1 MESLGEVKVMNFRKM
16 ILTVIML
23 LFVISIVNA
32 KITLT
37 FMTPLAGEDGA
48 YMDRI
53 IQKFNAENPDVEV
66 VHLVLV
72 NDLEYKMKLSTGVS
86 TRQAPQVLFTRKYVL
101 PAFKDLLKTFTA
113 QELNQ
118 YGIDVNDIY
127 PGLIEGLVE
136 NGKIYGIP
144 LDCWIFYLAYNRGN
158 FAKAG
163 LDPNKPPTNREE
175 FLAALE
181 ALKKITPQGVTP
193 YYENPS
199 WSWIWVHYLWQFGGD
214 LLTPDF
220 KEPAFMEAGAKA
232 LRFMME
238 LQDKGYLP
246 KASVDPGPVFLG
258 GQSTFLITGIWTA
271 AAFKEALGEN
281 FGAAPAPQLGTH
293 KAVFGGSHVLA
304 LTRVMVEDPKV
315 LDAAMKWVKYLWDH
329 AIEWYAAGQTPARI
343 SIAQS
348 QELKEKLP
356 HIYAVAQQ
364 LPYVKTF
371 QMFPLLSEVVDAV
384 AVHLEDVLITRRVT
398 PEKAMEQAAEEVR
411 DILEDYWSSVKK

>member
-1 MESLGEVKVMNFRKM
+1 MGKRSFFLVAVLLISLAVLVSGKVT
-16 ILTVIML
+16 I
-23 LFVISIVNA
+23 
-32 KITLT
+32 T

-48 YMDRI
+48 YMDKI
-53 IQKFNAENPDVEV
+53 IQKFNAEHPDIEV

-72 NDLEYKMKLSTGVS
+72 NDLEYKTKFFTGVS
-86 TRQAPQVLFTRKYVL
+86 TKQAPQVLFCRKYVI
-101 PAFKDLLKTFTA
+101 PALMDQLKTFTA
-113 QELNQ
+113 EELVK

-127 PGLIEGLVE
+127 PGLIEGLVQD
-136 NGKIYGIP
+136 GKIYGFP

-158 FAKAG
+158 FVKAG

-181 ALKKITPQGVTP
+181 ALKKVTPKDVTP
-193 YYENPS
+193 YYENPG
-199 WSWIWVHYLWQFGGD
+199 WSWLWVHYLWQFGGD

-220 KEPAFMEAGAKA
+220 KKPAFMEAGAKA

-281 FGAAPAPQLGTH
+281 FGAAPAPLLGTE

-304 LTRVMVEDPKV
+304 LTKVMVEDPEV
-315 LDAAMKWVKYLWDH
+315 LKAAMTWVKYLWDH

-356 HIYAVAQQ
+356 HIYTVAQQ

-371 QMFPLLSEVVDAV
+371 QMFPYISEMLDSIAV
-384 AVHLEDVLITRRVT
+384 YLEDVLITRNMT
-398 PEKAMEQAAEEVR
+398 PEDAMEAAAEEVQ
-411 DILEDYWSSVKK
+411 DIIDDYWAERGK

>member
-1 MESLGEVKVMNFRKM
+1 MNFRKM
-16 ILTVIML
+16 ILIFIML
-23 LFVISIVNA
+23 LFVISVVNA

-48 YMDRI
+48 YMDKI
-53 IQKFNAENPDVEV
+53 IQKFNAENPDIEV

-86 TRQAPQVLFTRKYVL
+86 TKQAPQVLFTRKYVL

-118 YGIDVNDIY
+118 YGIDVDDIY

-158 FAKAG
+158 FVKAG

-304 LTRVMVEDPKV
+304 LTKVMVEDPKV

>member
-1 MESLGEVKVMNFRKM
+1 MNFRKM